1 MPGNKNDPE
10 RTLSS
15 RRNNSLFA
23 VTTAVLFLLVVIT
36 CTTDDTTNNSFENQ
50 ILGEW
55 RVFAVELDTLAELAP
70 EDTIRVIFMETT
82 VSGQASGLCGNHFS
96 GQYSIQ
102 DEALQFTNL
111 TSTEAA
117 CPASLY
123 WTAYAIIE
131 RANSYVLL
139 SDGTLV
145 LCDQDSGDRLLLMTD
160 D

>member
-1 MPGNKNDPE
+1 MN
-10 RTLSS
+10 L
-15 RRNNSLFA
+15 RRNNSRFA
-23 VTTAVLFLLVVIT
+23 VTTAGLFLLVVIT
-36 CTTDDTTNNSFENQ
+36 CTTADTTGNSLESQ

-55 RVFAVELDTLAELAP
+55 RVSKVEQDTLEGLTP

-82 VSGQASGLCGNHFS
+82 VSGQAAGLCENHFS

-131 RANSYVLL
+131 RANSYQFL

-145 LCDQDSGDRLLLMTD
+145 LRDQDSGDRLLLMTD